1 MGDPENQLLMDD
13 FDGPVVT
20 CWACNIL
27 VAVPLGTDGL
37 AAPVF
42 KVRMLAI
49 EWLCTP
55 TCSILRAVNLQ

>member
-1 MGDPENQLLMDD
+1 VQYVSSFFMSDPESQVLMDD

-27 VAVPLGTDGL
+27 VAVPLGTDGV

-42 KVRMLAI
+42 KVCMLAI
-49 EWLCTP
+49 KRL
-55 TCSILRAVNLQ
+55 